1 MWELLVDKFYRLG
14 IVLNYKWCMANAY
27 LTQDYAPVVSRQ
39 WESDAD
45 KWLLELW
52 RFDRTLR

>member
-1 MWELLVDKFYRLG
+1 MLDLLIEKAYRLG
-14 IVLNYKWCMANAY
+14 IILNYKWAMANAY
-27 LTQDYAPVVSRQ
+27 LTQYYAPMVSRQ

-52 RFDRTLR
+52 RFDRSLR

>member
-1 MWELLVDKFYRLG
+1 MLELLLDKFFRYW
-14 IVLNYKWCMANAY
+14 IVLNYKWSMSNAY

-52 RFDRTLR
+52 RFDRSLR